1 MGTQG
6 PKKPNWLVLGA
17 FGGSGE
23 ALSWG
28 KKAKLPIGQLKRL
41 SCPLDNLAHIPNR
54 LALSQMPGT
63 GYILAASQQ
72 RAQTF
77 CASRRKSSKSLPLPT
92 QK

>member
-28 KKAKLPIGQLKRL
+28 KKAKLSIGQLKRL
-41 SCPLDNLAHIPNR
+41 SCPLDNLARIPKG
-54 LALSQMPGT
+54 ST
-63 GYILAASQQ
+63 
-72 RAQTF
+72 
-77 CASRRKSSKSLPLPT
+77 ASREPPTFNAGSSYCL
-92 QK
+92 QRGW

>member
-23 ALSWG
+23 ARSWG

-41 SCPLDNLAHIPNR
+41 SCPMGNLARIPIHHLVHDVVE
-54 LALSQMPGT
+54 LAEAAALRGSTAPLS
-63 GYILAASQQ
+63 
-72 RAQTF
+72 
-77 CASRRKSSKSLPLPT
+77 
-92 QK
+92 

>member
-28 KKAKLPIGQLKRL
+28 KKAKFHLVELRRL
-41 SCPLDNLAHIPNR
+41 SSTKWNLVHIPMQ
-54 LALSQMPGT
+54 LAVGKLCSRPDGVLGSDTGPKPG
-63 GYILAASQQ
+63 YQQ
-72 RAQTF
+72 RFAQH
-77 CASRRKSSKSLPLPT
+77 
-92 QK
+92 

>member
-41 SCPLDNLAHIPNR
+41 SCPMGNLAHITRMENALGFVCVCFFSPP
-54 LALSQMPGT
+54 LALKWNLVKGVSGT
-63 GYILAASQQ
+63 
-72 RAQTF
+72 F
-77 CASRRKSSKSLPLPT
+77 
-92 QK
+92 

>member
-28 KKAKLPIGQLKRL
+28 KKAKLSIGQLKRL
-41 SCPLDNLAHIPNR
+41 SCPLDNLVHIPTKAMDKYNI
-54 LALSQMPGT
+54 Q
-63 GYILAASQQ
+63 
-72 RAQTF
+72 
-77 CASRRKSSKSLPLPT
+77 
-92 QK
+92 

>member
-41 SCPLDNLAHIPNR
+41 SCPLDNLARIPTR
-54 LALSQMPGT
+54 RTPTPAPPR
-63 GYILAASQQ
+63 ASSTLLLFQVHN
-72 RAQTF
+72 
-77 CASRRKSSKSLPLPT
+77 P
-92 QK
+92 

>member
-41 SCPLDNLAHIPNR
+41 SCPLDNLVRIPTEFDR
-54 LALSQMPGT
+54 HGLKIPVAFG
-63 GYILAASQQ
+63 
-72 RAQTF
+72 
-77 CASRRKSSKSLPLPT
+77 
-92 QK
+92 